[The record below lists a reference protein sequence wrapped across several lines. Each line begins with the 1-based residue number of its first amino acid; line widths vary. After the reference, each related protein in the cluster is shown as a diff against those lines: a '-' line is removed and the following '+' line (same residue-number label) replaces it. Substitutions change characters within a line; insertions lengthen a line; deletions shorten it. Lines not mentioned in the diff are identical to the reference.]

1 MAAPI
6 VFWSPLSDR
15 FFVTRAYRHVTPA
28 NDPPY
33 FEVTGQKHDVT
44 ESVLE
49 AIRQRE
55 QFQKS

>member
-15 FFVTRAYRHVTPA
+15 FFVTRAYRRVESP
-28 NDPPY
+28 NDPPH

-44 ESVLE
+44 DSVLE
-49 AIRQRE
+49 AIRQRD
-55 QFQKS
+55 QFHRS